1 MLKLRTLCASCK
13 SSNPT
18 EKGNAN
24 EKCESKLV
32 GEVTVEPGS
41 KRIREVVRAR
51 AGAPLEGG
59 AAASYRGDWES
70 IDSASVVP
78 LIVESAARHPI

>member
-1 MLKLRTLCASCK
+1 MNSPIRVPVCAGIQAEPDPRALGITHQN
-13 SSNPT
+13 SNPT

-24 EKCESKLV
+24 ERYESKLV

-51 AGAPLEGG
+51 AGRPLEGG
-59 AAASYRGDWES
+59 SATSYRGD
-70 IDSASVVP
+70 
-78 LIVESAARHPI
+78 